1 MNTYNFSLVLGGI
14 SNRTPLLEDKLYSA
28 GCDDALVCFYGS
40 TVYLQFDR
48 EAKSFQDAVLSAIQQ
63 MESLSDCRVT
73 AVDAGG
79 YVGISD
85 IAERSDLTKQS
96 ISLLKEGKRGS
107 GDFPSPLYRLT
118 GKQPLWQ
125 WSEVAEWL
133 ASYEKIPKQ
142 LAEHAE
148 LVSNLNLALQLRDNK
163 VRIKVGE
170 LMEALPNKH

>member
-14 SNRTPLLEDKLYSA
+14 SSRTPLLEDKLYNA
-28 GCDDALVCFYGS
+28 GCDDALICFYGS

-48 EAKSFQDAVLSAIQQ
+48 EAAGFQHAVLSAIQQ
-63 MESLSDCRVT
+63 VESLKGCQVT
-73 AVDAGG
+73 SVDAGG

-85 IAERSDLTKQS
+85 IAERTGLTKQS
-96 ISLLKEGKRGS
+96 ISLLKEGKRGN
-107 GDFPSPLYRLT
+107 GNFPSPLYRLT

-142 LAEHAE
+142 LAAHAE
-148 LVSNLNLALQLRDNK
+148 LVSNLNLALQLRDK
-163 VRIKVGE
+163 TVRAKVGE